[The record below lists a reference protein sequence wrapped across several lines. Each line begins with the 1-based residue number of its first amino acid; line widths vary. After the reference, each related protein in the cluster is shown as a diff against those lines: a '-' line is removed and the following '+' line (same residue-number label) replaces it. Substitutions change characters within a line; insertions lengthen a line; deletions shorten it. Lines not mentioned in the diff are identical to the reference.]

1 MAPNSDDHTEEENP
15 KVIISD
21 QLYYEVLDVLDEIGM
36 DLPTAIQI
44 YLKKIATTRSIPF
57 KVECQQEQSFEPE
70 KQQLHKYSSRYG
82 IEP

>member
-1 MAPNSDDHTEEENP
+1 MASDSDDRQEENNP

-21 QLYYEVLDVLDEIGM
+21 KLYYEVLEVLDEMGM

-44 YLKKIATTRSIPF
+44 YLKKIAATRSIPF
-57 KVECQQEQSFEPE
+57 KIESEQSKAIEPE
-70 KQQLHKYSSRYG
+70 KEPQHKFSSRYG